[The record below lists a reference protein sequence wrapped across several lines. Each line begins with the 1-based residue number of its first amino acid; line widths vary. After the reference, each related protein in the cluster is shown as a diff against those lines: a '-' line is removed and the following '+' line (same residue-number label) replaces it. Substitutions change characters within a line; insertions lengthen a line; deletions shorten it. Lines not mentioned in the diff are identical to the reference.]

1 MSPIRT
7 ILTRRAASAALA
19 AGMLLTLLPAATFA
33 APPPSVQS
41 AEWDVLAEI
50 NAVRANHDLAPL
62 RMTTGVRLVARD
74 RSVSMKRLDYF
85 DHVSPGGLDA
95 ADLLNRRDISYRY
108 WGEIIGW
115 TVNMGLGEGARW
127 MVDWWK
133 NSPVHREIML
143 SDAYNYAGVG
153 IAVEGNTVLW
163 TVVFVNQADHTPPV
177 ATLLQPA
184 GTASLRVAG
193 SNQSIVRWWGRDR
206 RLAVRT
212 AGLDSFQVQ
221 HRLPGG
227 RWDTLLSRTTARQA
241 TWNLRPGLHFFRVR
255 ARDRLGN
262 VGAWQGPT
270 RVYVAR
276 RGQG

>member
-1 MSPIRT
+1 MSPIR
-7 ILTRRAASAALA
+7 IISVRRAAPAALVV
-19 AGMLLTLLPAATFA
+19 GMLLTLLPAATFA
-33 APPPSVQS
+33 APPPSVLD
-41 AEWDVLAEI
+41 AEVAVLAEI
-50 NAVRANHDLAPL
+50 NQVRANHDLAPL
-62 RMTTGVRLVARD
+62 RMTTGVRFVARD
-74 RSVSMKRLDYF
+74 RSVSMKQHDYF
-85 DHVSPGGLDA
+85 DHVSPGGTDA

-133 NSPVHREIML
+133 HSPVHRDIML
-143 SDAYNYAGVG
+143 SRAYNYAGVG

-177 ATLLQPA
+177 ASLVQRA
-184 GTASLRVAG
+184 STASLRVADT
-193 SNQSIVRWWGRDR
+193 NQSVVRWWGRDR

-212 AGLDSFQVQ
+212 AGLDSFIVQ

-227 RWDTLLSRTTARQA
+227 RWDTLLNRTTARQA

-255 ARDRLGN
+255 ARDNMGN
-262 VGAWQGPT
+262 VGRWQGPT

-276 RGQG
+276 RAER